1 MPRKKNKGN
10 LLTRSDHNYFLPF
23 VLVVTAVVALWLLFF
38 SHSSVLNWIRA
49 SLEIKRQERLKDQ
62 YQSEIDAM
70 DAEIQSLTNS
80 RDSLE
85 KFARETYH
93 FAAPGDDVYIL
104 EYKIATVRR
113 ASATSWTRSQVAP
126 RWSAM

>member
-104 EYKIATVRR
+104 E
-113 ASATSWTRSQVAP
+113 
-126 RWSAM
+126 

>member
-1 MPRKKNKGN
+1 MADKKQKGS

-23 VLVVTAVVALWLLFF
+23 VIIITAVAALWLLFF
-38 SHSSVLNWIRA
+38 SHSSVLNWVRA
-49 SLEIKRQERLKDQ
+49 NWEIQRQEREMDRLRRD
-62 YQSEIDAM
+62 IDAM

-93 FAAPGDDVYIL
+93 FAAPGEDVYII
-104 EYKIATVRR
+104 E
-113 ASATSWTRSQVAP
+113 
-126 RWSAM
+126 

>member
-1 MPRKKNKGN
+1 MADKKQKGN

-23 VLVVTAVVALWLLFF
+23 VIIITAVAALWLLFF
-38 SHSSVLNWIRA
+38 SHSSVLNWVRA
-49 SLEIKRQERLKDQ
+49 NWEIQRQEREMDRLRRD
-62 YQSEIDAM
+62 IDAM

-93 FAAPGDDVYIL
+93 FAAPGEDVYII
-104 EYKIATVRR
+104 E
-113 ASATSWTRSQVAP
+113 
-126 RWSAM
+126 

>member
-23 VLVVTAVVALWLLFF
+23 VLIVTAVVALWLLFF
-38 SHSSVLNWIRA
+38 SHSSVLNWVRA
-49 SLEIKRQERLKDQ
+49 SLEIKRQERQMDR
-62 YQSEIDAM
+62 YRSEIDAM

-93 FAAPGDDVYIL
+93 FAAPGDDVYII
-104 EYKIATVRR
+104 E
-113 ASATSWTRSQVAP
+113 
-126 RWSAM
+126 

>member
-23 VLVVTAVVALWLLFF
+23 VLIVTAVVALWLLFF
-38 SHSSVLNWIRA
+38 SHSSVLNWVRA
-49 SLEIKRQERLKDQ
+49 SLEIKRQERLMDR
-62 YQSEIDAM
+62 YRSEIDAM

-93 FAAPGDDVYIL
+93 FAAPGDDVYII
-104 EYKIATVRR
+104 E
-113 ASATSWTRSQVAP
+113 
-126 RWSAM
+126 